1 MHKPIIDSENI
12 NYKNLIVFI
21 ASSFSKVVKLPLIAV
36 LVVIIYFLFLKTPSY
51 SAKVS
56 FYTDYK
62 KVAESSLFTPFL
74 SGISGG
80 ESLNFSIENY
90 IISDKFLEE
99 ISLKT
104 YNINGKS
111 QSLVE
116 AWSNDYNKIFSINP
130 IDLVK
135 KINDQFMINK
145 NLNVEQRKLSF
156 TKKKLKNSISHKEE
170 RLSNLH
176 TIHVT
181 VRRDALLPEQIANAI
196 YNSTISYSNEITN
209 TKAIEKREFI
219 NDRVN
224 QVRKDLEN
232 FENEMI
238 IFLNNNKSLD
248 SPNLLIQKGRI
259 ERNIILH
266 TQLLA
271 NLSDQLELSKIDA
284 KDSTSSIFLLDKPT
298 VSYSKAGITPL
309 RAVTLIFIIMF
320 IASLSLECYRN
331 RHQLFVFNRR

>member
-21 ASSFSKVVKLPLIAV
+21 TSSFSKVVKLPLIAV
-36 LVVIIYFLFLKTPSY
+36 LVVILYFLFLKTPSY

-74 SGISGG
+74 GGISGG

-104 YNINGKS
+104 YNINGKN

-130 IDLVK
+130 INLVK
-135 KINDQFMINK
+135 KINDQFMLNK
-145 NLNVEQRKLSF
+145 NLNVDQRKLSF

-209 TKAIEKREFI
+209 IKAIEKREFI

-238 IFLNNNKSLD
+238 IFLNNNKDLD

-320 IASLSLECYRN
+320 IASLCLECYRN
-331 RHQLFVFNRR
+331 RRQLFVFNHR

>member
-1 MHKPIIDSENI
+1 MYKQIISGENI
-12 NYKNLIVFI
+12 NYKNLIIFI
-21 ASSFSKVVKLPLIAV
+21 KGSLSKVIKLPLVAVAVV
-36 LVVIIYFLFLKTPSY
+36 LVYFIFFKTSSY

-62 KVAESSLFTPFL
+62 KTAESSFFTPL
-74 SGISGG
+74 LGGIAGG
-80 ESLNFSIENY
+80 ESLNFSIDNY

-104 YNINGKS
+104 YHINGKS

-116 AWSNDYNKIFSINP
+116 AWSDNYNKIFSINP

-135 KINDQFMINK
+135 KINDQFMLNK
-145 NLNVEQRKLSF
+145 TLNVQQRKINF
-156 TKKKLKNSISHKEE
+156 TKKKLKSSISHKEE

-181 VRRDALLPEQIANAI
+181 VRRDALLPQQIANAI
-196 YNSTISYSNEITN
+196 YNSIISYSNEITN

-266 TQLLA
+266 THLLA

-284 KDSTSSIFLLDKPT
+284 KDSTSSIFLLDK
-298 VSYSKAGITPL
+298 SAMSSSKAGTSLL
-309 RAVTLIFIIMF
+309 RAITLVFFMVFIL
-320 IASLSLECYRN
+320 SLFLECYRN
-331 RHQLFVFNRR
+331 RRELYEFN

>member
-21 ASSFSKVVKLPLIAV
+21 TSSFSKVVKLPLIAV
-36 LVVIIYFLFLKTPSY
+36 LVVILYFLFLKTPSY

-74 SGISGG
+74 GGISGG

-104 YNINGKS
+104 YNINGKN

-130 IDLVK
+130 INLVK
-135 KINDQFMINK
+135 KINDQFMLNK

-209 TKAIEKREFI
+209 IKAIEKREFI

-224 QVRKDLEN
+224 QVRKDLEI

-238 IFLNNNKSLD
+238 IFLNNNKDLD

-331 RHQLFVFNRR
+331 RRQLFVFNHR

>member
-1 MHKPIIDSENI
+1 MHKPIIDNENI

-21 ASSFSKVVKLPLIAV
+21 TSSFSKIVKLPLIAV
-36 LVVIIYFLFLKTPSY
+36 FVVILYFLFLKTPSY

-62 KVAESSLFTPFL
+62 KVAESSFFTPFL
-74 SGISGG
+74 GDISGG

-130 IDLVK
+130 INLVK
-135 KINDQFMINK
+135 KINDQFMLNK

-196 YNSTISYSNEITN
+196 YNSIIS
-209 TKAIEKREFI
+209 
-219 NDRVN
+219 
-224 QVRKDLEN
+224 L
-232 FENEMI
+232 
-238 IFLNNNKSLD
+238 
-248 SPNLLIQKGRI
+248 
-259 ERNIILH
+259 
-266 TQLLA
+266 
-271 NLSDQLELSKIDA
+271 
-284 KDSTSSIFLLDKPT
+284 
-298 VSYSKAGITPL
+298 
-309 RAVTLIFIIMF
+309 
-320 IASLSLECYRN
+320 
-331 RHQLFVFNRR
+331 

>member
-104 YNINGKS
+104 YNINGKN

>member
-1 MHKPIIDSENI
+1 M
-12 NYKNLIVFI
+12 
-21 ASSFSKVVKLPLIAV
+21 
-36 LVVIIYFLFLKTPSY
+36 
-51 SAKVS
+51 
-56 FYTDYK
+56 
-62 KVAESSLFTPFL
+62 
-74 SGISGG
+74 
-80 ESLNFSIENY
+80 
-90 IISDKFLEE
+90 
-99 ISLKT
+99 
-104 YNINGKS
+104 
-111 QSLVE
+111 
-116 AWSNDYNKIFSINP
+116 
-130 IDLVK
+130 
-135 KINDQFMINK
+135 
-145 NLNVEQRKLSF
+145 
-156 TKKKLKNSISHKEE
+156 
-170 RLSNLH
+170 
-176 TIHVT
+176 T